1 MQFAKRAHLLAH
13 ASGLKGA
20 RYQHRARGPVRGAI
34 TDENGMATLE
44 TALMVPILL
53 MVTFI
58 FMGILSIG
66 MQTLSLSDATRTAA
80 RELARGA
87 EPVHIMG
94 SFKDREPDATID
106 FRWDSD
112 TVTVITSKPA
122 QVPVQLFGFQPFTID
137 QGHTAPREWNSGA
150 QDW

>member
-1 MQFAKRAHLLAH
+1 MQFTKHAHLSAH
-13 ASGLKGA
+13 ASELEGA
-20 RYQHRARGPVRGAI
+20 RYRDRASRSVRGAI
-34 TDENGMATLE
+34 AGENGMATLE
-44 TALMVPILL
+44 TAIMVPILL
-53 MVTFI
+53 LVTFI

-66 MQTLSLSDATRTAA
+66 IQTLSLSDATRTAA

-94 SFKDREPDATID
+94 SFKDREPLATID
-106 FRWDSD
+106 FRWDAE

-150 QDW
+150 QGW